1 MGCKI
6 LSRVDQNIG
15 AQNIEVEDWS
25 KEILVGQAD
34 AWTSQLGV
42 SAKLIMEIVWMRTP
56 QPFVNLRPK
65 SSSSDESNVL
75 SSSSRW

>member
-6 LSRVDQNIG
+6 LRRVDQNVG

-34 AWTSQLGV
+34 AWTSQLVV
-42 SAKLIMEIVWMRTP
+42 SAKLIMEIVWMSTP
-56 QPFVNLRPK
+56 PPFVNLRLK
-65 SSSSDESNVL
+65 SSSTIIFEIF
-75 SSSSRW
+75 